1 METKPQPIINVQY
14 VEKYD
19 IQPATPWEVISS
31 LIALV
36 FIALATGIFF
46 R

>member
-1 METKPQPIINVQY
+1 MEAKPQPIINIQY

-19 IQPATPWEVISS
+19 VKPATPWEVISS
-31 LIALV
+31 LIALL
-36 FIALATGIFF
+36 FIAMATGVLF